1 MVRTVV
7 PQNAKTTKIED
18 RNSVLPEPNDI
29 NGISGSQG
37 PRMKNISRAKGAQLE
52 NLDVFASTFIGLF
65 FKVLCR
71 IAHLTPQ
78 AK

>member
-7 PQNAKTTKIED
+7 PQKAKTTKTED
-18 RNSVLPEPNDI
+18 RNSVLPEPKDI
-29 NGISGSQG
+29 NGIRGSQG
-37 PRMKNISRAKGAQLE
+37 PRMKNINRAKGAQLE
-52 NLDVFASTFIGLF
+52 NLDVSVSSFIGLF
-65 FKVLCR
+65 FNVLCR

>member
-1 MVRTVV
+1 MVKTVV

-18 RNSVLPEPNDI
+18 RISVLPEPNDI
-29 NGISGSQG
+29 NGIRGSQG
-37 PRMKNISRAKGAQLE
+37 PRMKNISRANGAQLE
-52 NLDVFASTFIGLF
+52 NPDVSVSTFIGLF

-71 IAHLTPQ
+71 ITHLTPQ